1 MHRNEYCQTRFE
13 KGKVREPK
21 LPNFNTYFKAAVIKT
36 VWPMST
42 YVVSLN
48 FNKCS
53 KIKHW

>member
-21 LPNFNTYFKAAVIKT
+21 LPNFSTYFKAAVIKT

-42 YVVSLN
+42 RVVSLN